1 MELFI
6 AIVVIIV
13 LCKILGVSN
22 FVIILGGLGILELLI
37 ILMLLFFI
45 YYTVHLFLT
54 KKRSAEFSK
63 IDKPKKSKLNVAYYT
78 VDGEEYPCVF
88 PKESGFSS
96 AYSTEKKYNVRYSKY
111 LKKVYDGW
119 AIATCIVGLTFSII
133 AVGITF
139 GIIKNFEL
147 FL

>member
-22 FVIILGGLGILELLI
+22 FVMILAGLGILELLI

-45 YYTVHLFLT
+45 YHTVHLFLT
-54 KKRSAEFSK
+54 KKLSAEFSK
-63 IDKPKKSKLNVAYYT
+63 IDKPKRSKFNVAFYLI
-78 VDGEEYPCVF
+78 DGEEYPCVF
-88 PKESGFSS
+88 PKESGISS
-96 AYSTEKKYNVRYSKY
+96 AYKKDKAYTVRYSKY

-119 AIATCIVGLTFSII
+119 AIATCIVGLLFSIV
-133 AVGITF
+133 AVAITF
-139 GIIKNFEL
+139 GIIKNFE
-147 FL
+147 FLI